1 MIRTISRWV
10 AATTVCAGLSVAV
23 SQAIVWG
30 VPSCPHGH
38 SALCRASC
46 RHVGSVTLPIVLGE
60 LSAVRKGPMIV
71 SIPSTARPQQRY
83 DHRLRHLVQR
93 TGDMTVATDLGIPR
107 STACGWLGAAPTV
120 VGLSECGGPHGAG
133 ASDRRS

>member
-46 RHVGSVTLPIVLGE
+46 RHVGSVTLPDRPRRVERGE
-60 LSAVRKGPMIV
+60 EAADDRFHTEYGTPATALRPPPSAP
-71 SIPSTARPQQRY
+71 RPT
-83 DHRLRHLVQR
+83 HRRH
-93 TGDMTVATDLGIPR
+93 
-107 STACGWLGAAPTV
+107 
-120 VGLSECGGPHGAG
+120 
-133 ASDRRS
+133 DRRHGPRHPSLNGVWLAGRGADGRWFV